1 MSKTAFILICIALVL
16 FMLFV
21 PNYIAPDTPGEAGK
35 WEFSNIEL
43 RAFMFATIILPVFF
57 IIIYSDNLDFNV
69 APPYI
74 PFIERKNLWG
84 TLAFLALCVSSGLFQ
99 IMGDGSL
106 QKFPLENNL
115 LLFSIVAA
123 ILLALRSAL
132 LDGVWGI
139 YLNRNFTDRCIK
151 FFRTVIILLFVVAVA
166 LAFVLPLLGTSLPST
181 AQINETFADIKFVV
195 NEEFTATFT
204 ILLMAGAL
212 ALVVAVFV
220 INQIAGIFGGFAAA
234 VGDVARGDFGGTTPK
249 RSKKV
254 NCHNCRH
261 FHIDNNGKNSC
272 YVCGRLGSTN
282 QSCPYYDER

>member
-115 LLFSIVAA
+115 LLFFHRGGDIACTALGPFGWCLGNLLESQLYRSLHKIFPHCHHFAICCGCGIGICPSVVGHIPSI
-123 ILLALRSAL
+123 
-132 LDGVWGI
+132 D
-139 YLNRNFTDRCIK
+139 
-151 FFRTVIILLFVVAVA
+151 
-166 LAFVLPLLGTSLPST
+166 
-181 AQINETFADIKFVV
+181 
-195 NEEFTATFT
+195 
-204 ILLMAGAL
+204 
-212 ALVVAVFV
+212 
-220 INQIAGIFGGFAAA
+220 
-234 VGDVARGDFGGTTPK
+234 
-249 RSKKV
+249 
-254 NCHNCRH
+254 
-261 FHIDNNGKNSC
+261 
-272 YVCGRLGSTN
+272 STN
-282 QSCPYYDER
+282 QRNVCKYQICC